1 MRNLLLSLLM
11 LTLAAPVVAG
21 ELVGV
26 QMDDQM
32 TVGEE
37 TLMLNGMGL
46 RKKAIFKVYVAGIY
60 LPAKAS
66 DPKAILDADS
76 PRRMVMEFMRN
87 VSASQL
93 CDGWDEGL
101 EANTP
106 GASADLTA
114 QFKTLCDAMD
124 DVSKPDQ
131 VIFTYVPGSGTQI
144 AVKGADKGIIEGKE
158 FADALF
164 ACWIGDHPPG
174 DDFKSGVLGQ

>member
-1 MRNLLLSLLM
+1 MRNLLLALLI
-11 LTLAAPVVAG
+11 LTLAAPVTAG

-32 TVGEE
+32 TVGDAN
-37 TLMLNGMGL
+37 LVLNGMGL
-46 RKKAIFKVYVAGIY
+46 RKKAIFKVYVAGLY

-66 DPKAILDADS
+66 DAKAILAADT
-76 PRRMVMEFMRN
+76 PRRMIMEFSRN
-87 VSASQL
+87 VSAGQL
-93 CDGWDEGL
+93 CGGWDEGL

-106 GASADLTA
+106 GASAGVQA
-114 QFKTLCDAMD
+114 QFKTLCEAME
-124 DVSKPDQ
+124 DVSKTDQ
-131 VIFTYVPGSGTQI
+131 VIFTYVPESGTQI
-144 AVKGADKGIIEGKE
+144 AVKGADKGTIEGKE